1 VEAGSGGQEWRL
13 GEVGRRGRR
22 QGRGWSPGGV
32 TREEGTREAWAGE
45 GEGAKGRGRWGLRG
59 GGQEG
64 TRGRG
69 W

>member
-1 VEAGSGGQEWRL
+1 
-13 GEVGRRGRR
+13 
-22 QGRGWSPGGV
+22 V